1 MSNND
6 TNVFYTMLVQI
17 KLMLSKVTLM
27 LNFN

>member
-6 TNVFYTMLVQI
+6 TNVFYAMLVQI
-17 KLMLSKVTLM
+17 KLMLSKVILM

>member
-6 TNVFYTMLVQI
+6 TNVFHAMLVQI
-17 KLMLSKVTLM
+17 KLMLSKVILM